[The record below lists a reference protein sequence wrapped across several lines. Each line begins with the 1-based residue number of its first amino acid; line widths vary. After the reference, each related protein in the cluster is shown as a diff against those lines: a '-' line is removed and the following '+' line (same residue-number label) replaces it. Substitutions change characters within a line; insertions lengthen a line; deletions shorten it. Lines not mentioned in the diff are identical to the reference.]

1 MGTLNEAHHVCSPY
15 QSGEETILIG
25 SIPCKLPVGIT
36 WPTSNGGELSQGG
49 KVQDSSSF
57 EHGAGGKR
65 TRVFSDN
72 R

>member
-1 MGTLNEAHHVCSPY
+1 M
-15 QSGEETILIG
+15 
-25 SIPCKLPVGIT
+25 GIT